1 MSYKDMEEYETSN
14 TRNSNTSKIKENK
27 NKETEEPDLQITSSP
42 VKISSTVSPDY
53 MAWHTSGS
61 SNKTNSQTIMC

>member
-27 NKETEEPDLQITSSP
+27 NKETEERGLTDHLFFRQNQQ
-42 VKISSTVSPDY
+42 
-53 MAWHTSGS
+53 H
-61 SNKTNSQTIMC
+61 C